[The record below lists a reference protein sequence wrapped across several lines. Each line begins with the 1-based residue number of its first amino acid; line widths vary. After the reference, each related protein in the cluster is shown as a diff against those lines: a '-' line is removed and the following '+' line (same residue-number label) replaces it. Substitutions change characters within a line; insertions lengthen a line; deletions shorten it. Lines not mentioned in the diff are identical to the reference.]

1 MGKPICAFSNS
12 IYNSR
17 LSHERPPTGW
27 ALLYALTEVISP
39 LICVYPADCT
49 DFSNNGLGAVTP
61 MSCSVTETLNGE
73 WELTLVHDIDEF
85 GKWTRLSEGR
95 ILRAPVPA
103 AMTPRVNQVR
113 AQPSGGAMIYR
124 VATRRD
130 PLRLRSGT
138 GTKYRIL
145 GKYKK
150 GTQVVVLEKTTADWY
165 EVSCPDGKRGYMA
178 AQYLTYVRTESAPA
192 AAVSEVVEPKMLRD
206 QPFRIYR
213 VVPEL
218 DKITVYARH
227 IFYDL
232 LDNMIQS
239 LKPSS
244 SQTGASVVQS
254 ISAACLSEHG
264 FTFYS
269 DLESTAKEVEWEN
282 INPVE
287 ALLGEGGAAEKYS
300 GELARDWFDVYLVQR
315 VGTDTNVQIRQ
326 GKNLLGISYDVDG
339 TNVTTR
345 ILPTGEDADGNRL
358 YLPERYV
365 DSPNLDRYPSPKWMH
380 LEVSGAKEVK
390 KGEGKKTKA
399 QCYEEMRSAA
409 QAEFD
414 KGCDL
419 PTVTLKVDFIN
430 CADTEEYR
438 QYGFLQNIFL
448 GDAVR
453 VLVKKLGISVSMRM
467 TQYAYD
473 CLTRRYTSVTLG
485 TVADTLEG
493 NTISSRQLPAG
504 IITGSKLAI
513 NSVGAGQ
520 LQSGSVG
527 SLQIQMAAIQTAHI
541 ETAAITSAI
550 ERENADH
557 SAYQLPPVSF
567 LRAGKKDQTDATEE
581 IRFNRDRLDTALSSF
596 GVNATIRDVTRGP
609 TVTRYD
615 LELEAGVKL
624 NKITNLS
631 GDLALALGVENVRI
645 APIPDKISTVGIEV
659 PNKIVS
665 AVCLRD
671 IIDSPAFR
679 NAKSKLS
686 FAVGKDIGGNCIIG
700 NISKLPHMLIAGTT
714 GSGKSVCMNSLILSL
729 LYKATPDEVRLIM
742 IDPKMVE
749 LGIYN
754 GIPHLF
760 IPVVTDPKKA
770 AGALQWAVVEMLK
783 RYRLF
788 SEAQV
793 RDLASYNALQK
804 NEPDGQTL
812 PQVVIVIDELADLM
826 LCAAK
831 EVEESICRVAQMGRA
846 AGMHLIIAT
855 QRPSAD
861 VITGLMKA
869 NIPSRI
875 AFAVSSSLES
885 RIILDTSGAEKLI
898 GMGDMLY
905 APIGTGK
912 PLRVQGSFV
921 SDEEREEV
929 VRFIKQNSEAQYSD
943 DIIAQIEKS
952 AAEADKKSGP
962 APEADKP
969 AKSDYDE
976 LLPQGVDVI
985 LETKQASV
993 SMLQRRLKLGY
1004 SRAARMVDQMEEMGI
1019 VGPFEGSKPR
1029 KILITKEQWQE
1040 MQYVQGTAPSE
1051 VLQAQTEFADAN
1063 EEEPEDDES

>member
-1 MGKPICAFSNS
+1 M
-12 IYNSR
+12 
-17 LSHERPPTGW
+17 
-27 ALLYALTEVISP
+27 
-39 LICVYPADCT
+39 
-49 DFSNNGLGAVTP
+49 
-61 MSCSVTETLNGE
+61 
-73 WELTLVHDIDEF
+73 
-85 GKWTRLSEGR
+85 
-95 ILRAPVPA
+95 
-103 AMTPRVNQVR
+103 
-113 AQPSGGAMIYR
+113 
-124 VATRRD
+124 AT
-130 PLRLRSGT
+130 SSSKKKT
-138 GTKYRIL
+138 GTA
-145 GKYKK
+145 KK
-150 GTQVVVLEKTTADWY
+150 
-165 EVSCPDGKRGYMA
+165 
-178 AQYLTYVRTESAPA
+178 SAPA
-192 AAVSEVVEPKMLRD
+192 AKKPASAPKKQPAAKAAPAPVPTAPTWPYALVCIILSLLAFLGLFHAEGVIIDGFAGFLCGIMGWGFWAFPFAMLLLAWIFVRN
-206 QPFRIYR
+206 PREHFGLR
-213 VVPEL
+213 V
-218 DKITVYARH
+218 
-227 IFYDL
+227 
-232 LDNMIQS
+232 
-239 LKPSS
+239 
-244 SQTGASVVQS
+244 
-254 ISAACLSEHG
+254 
-264 FTFYS
+264 
-269 DLESTAKEVEWEN
+269 TA
-282 INPVE
+282 
-287 ALLGEGGAAEKYS
+287 ALLIAPLFGTIVHLMVCRVAFTAQTFGAIVGQLYDGGKALTS
-300 GELARDWFDVYLVQR
+300 GGVISGGVGYL
-315 VGTDTNVQIRQ
+315 
-326 GKNLLGISYDVDG
+326 L
-339 TNVTTR
+339 
-345 ILPTGEDADGNRL
+345 
-358 YLPERYV
+358 
-365 DSPNLDRYPSPKWMH
+365 
-380 LEVSGAKEVK
+380 
-390 KGEGKKTKA
+390 KA
-399 QCYEEMRSAA
+399 
-409 QAEFD
+409 
-414 KGCDL
+414 
-419 PTVTLKVDFIN
+419 
-430 CADTEEYR
+430 
-438 QYGFLQNIFL
+438 
-448 GDAVR
+448 
-453 VLVKKLGISVSMRM
+453 GISVYAALPLTMAAFVLCVLGSMDLSVGKIAAWSRARREA
-467 TQYAYD
+467 QYIPD
-473 CLTRRYTSVTLG
+473 EDVPLLDDDEDEPVPQPLPDPQR
-485 TVADTLEG
+485 
-493 NTISSRQLPAG
+493 SSRRTAPDKPPEKKKRIDIPFDETKAEPDDDPIDPIPVKKPARG
-504 IITGSKLAI
+504 AKKAAPAEATQNVQPLSVEEAADICGVTVPATQEIQDPPKPSKK
-513 NSVGAGQ
+513 
-520 LQSGSVG
+520 
-527 SLQIQMAAIQTAHI
+527 AASAAVAA

-550 ERENADH
+550 ESENADH

-581 IRFNRDRLDTALSSF
+581 IRFNRDRLNTALSSF

-700 NISKLPHMLIAGTT
+700 NIAKLPHMLIAGTT

-912 PLRVQGSFV
+912 PLRVQGSYV

-976 LLPQGVDVI
+976 LLPQAVDVI

-1029 KILITKEQWQE
+1029 KILITKQQWQE

-1051 VLQAQTEFADAN
+1051 VLQAQTDFADVN

>member
-1 MGKPICAFSNS
+1 M
-12 IYNSR
+12 
-17 LSHERPPTGW
+17 
-27 ALLYALTEVISP
+27 
-39 LICVYPADCT
+39 
-49 DFSNNGLGAVTP
+49 
-61 MSCSVTETLNGE
+61 
-73 WELTLVHDIDEF
+73 
-85 GKWTRLSEGR
+85 
-95 ILRAPVPA
+95 
-103 AMTPRVNQVR
+103 
-113 AQPSGGAMIYR
+113 
-124 VATRRD
+124 AT
-130 PLRLRSGT
+130 SSSKKKT
-138 GTKYRIL
+138 GTA
-145 GKYKK
+145 KK
-150 GTQVVVLEKTTADWY
+150 
-165 EVSCPDGKRGYMA
+165 
-178 AQYLTYVRTESAPA
+178 SAPA
-192 AAVSEVVEPKMLRD
+192 AKKSASAPKKQPAAKAAPAPAPTAPTWPYALVCIILSLLAFLGLFHAEGVIIDGFAGFLCGIMGWGFWAFPFAMLLLAWIFVRN
-206 QPFRIYR
+206 PREHFGLR
-213 VVPEL
+213 VTAALLIAPLFGTIVHL
-218 DKITVYARH
+218 MVCRVAFTAQTFGAIVGQLYDGGKALTSGGVISGGVGYLLKAGISVYAALPLTMAAFVLCVLGSMDLSVGKIAAWSRARREAQY
-227 IFYDL
+227 IPDEDVPL
-232 LDNMIQS
+232 LDDDEDEPVPQPLPDPQRSPRRTAPDKPPEKKKRIDIPFDETKAEPDDDPIDPIPVKKPARGAKKAAPAEATQNVQPLSVEEAADICGVTVPATQEIQDP
-239 LKPSS
+239 LKPSKK
-244 SQTGASVVQS
+244 AA
-254 ISAACLSEHG
+254 SAA
-264 FTFYS
+264 
-269 DLESTAKEVEWEN
+269 V
-282 INPVE
+282 
-287 ALLGEGGAAEKYS
+287 AA
-300 GELARDWFDVYLVQR
+300 
-315 VGTDTNVQIRQ
+315 
-326 GKNLLGISYDVDG
+326 
-339 TNVTTR
+339 
-345 ILPTGEDADGNRL
+345 
-358 YLPERYV
+358 
-365 DSPNLDRYPSPKWMH
+365 
-380 LEVSGAKEVK
+380 
-390 KGEGKKTKA
+390 
-399 QCYEEMRSAA
+399 
-409 QAEFD
+409 
-414 KGCDL
+414 
-419 PTVTLKVDFIN
+419 
-430 CADTEEYR
+430 
-438 QYGFLQNIFL
+438 
-448 GDAVR
+448 
-453 VLVKKLGISVSMRM
+453 
-467 TQYAYD
+467 
-473 CLTRRYTSVTLG
+473 
-485 TVADTLEG
+485 
-493 NTISSRQLPAG
+493 
-504 IITGSKLAI
+504 
-513 NSVGAGQ
+513 
-520 LQSGSVG
+520 
-527 SLQIQMAAIQTAHI
+527 

-550 ERENADH
+550 ESENTDH

-581 IRFNRDRLDTALSSF
+581 IRFNRDRLNTALSSF

-631 GDLALALGVENVRI
+631 SDLALALGVENVRI

-700 NISKLPHMLIAGTT
+700 NIAKLPHMLIAGTT

-912 PLRVQGSFV
+912 PLRVQGSYV

-976 LLPQGVDVI
+976 LLPQAVDVI

-1029 KILITKEQWQE
+1029 KILITKQQWQE

-1051 VLQAQTEFADAN
+1051 VLQAQTDFADVN

>member
-1 MGKPICAFSNS
+1 M
-12 IYNSR
+12 
-17 LSHERPPTGW
+17 
-27 ALLYALTEVISP
+27 
-39 LICVYPADCT
+39 
-49 DFSNNGLGAVTP
+49 
-61 MSCSVTETLNGE
+61 
-73 WELTLVHDIDEF
+73 
-85 GKWTRLSEGR
+85 
-95 ILRAPVPA
+95 
-103 AMTPRVNQVR
+103 
-113 AQPSGGAMIYR
+113 
-124 VATRRD
+124 AT
-130 PLRLRSGT
+130 SSSKKKT
-138 GTKYRIL
+138 GTA
-145 GKYKK
+145 KK
-150 GTQVVVLEKTTADWY
+150 
-165 EVSCPDGKRGYMA
+165 
-178 AQYLTYVRTESAPA
+178 SAPA
-192 AAVSEVVEPKMLRD
+192 AKKPASAPKKQPAAKAAPAPAPTAPTWPYALVCIILSLLAFLGLFHAEGVIIDGFAGFLCGIMGWGFWTFPFAMLLLAWIFVRN
-206 QPFRIYR
+206 PREHFGLR
-213 VVPEL
+213 V
-218 DKITVYARH
+218 
-227 IFYDL
+227 
-232 LDNMIQS
+232 
-239 LKPSS
+239 
-244 SQTGASVVQS
+244 
-254 ISAACLSEHG
+254 
-264 FTFYS
+264 
-269 DLESTAKEVEWEN
+269 TA
-282 INPVE
+282 
-287 ALLGEGGAAEKYS
+287 ALLIAPLFGTIVHLMVCRVAFTAQTFGAIVGQLYDGGKALTS
-300 GELARDWFDVYLVQR
+300 GGVISGGVGYL
-315 VGTDTNVQIRQ
+315 
-326 GKNLLGISYDVDG
+326 L
-339 TNVTTR
+339 
-345 ILPTGEDADGNRL
+345 
-358 YLPERYV
+358 
-365 DSPNLDRYPSPKWMH
+365 
-380 LEVSGAKEVK
+380 
-390 KGEGKKTKA
+390 KA
-399 QCYEEMRSAA
+399 
-409 QAEFD
+409 
-414 KGCDL
+414 
-419 PTVTLKVDFIN
+419 
-430 CADTEEYR
+430 
-438 QYGFLQNIFL
+438 
-448 GDAVR
+448 
-453 VLVKKLGISVSMRM
+453 GISVYAALPLTMAAFVLCVLGSM
-467 TQYAYD
+467 D
-473 CLTRRYTSVTLG
+473 L
-485 TVADTLEG
+485 
-493 NTISSRQLPAG
+493 
-504 IITGSKLAI
+504 
-513 NSVGAGQ
+513 SVGKIAAWSRARREAQYIPDEDVPLLDDDEDEPVPQPLPDPQRSPRRTAPDKPPEKKKRIDIPFDETKAEPDDDPIDPIPVKKPARGAKKAAPAEATQ
-520 LQSGSVG
+520 NVQPLSVEEAADICG
-527 SLQIQMAAIQTAHI
+527 VTVPATQEIQDPPKPSKKAASAAVAA

-550 ERENADH
+550 ESENADH

-581 IRFNRDRLDTALSSF
+581 IRFNRDRLNTALSSF

-631 GDLALALGVENVRI
+631 SDLALALGVENVRI

-962 APEADKP
+962 APEADKS

-1051 VLQAQTEFADAN
+1051 VLQAQTEFADVN

>member
-1 MGKPICAFSNS
+1 M
-12 IYNSR
+12 
-17 LSHERPPTGW
+17 
-27 ALLYALTEVISP
+27 
-39 LICVYPADCT
+39 
-49 DFSNNGLGAVTP
+49 
-61 MSCSVTETLNGE
+61 
-73 WELTLVHDIDEF
+73 
-85 GKWTRLSEGR
+85 
-95 ILRAPVPA
+95 
-103 AMTPRVNQVR
+103 
-113 AQPSGGAMIYR
+113 
-124 VATRRD
+124 AT
-130 PLRLRSGT
+130 SSSKKKT
-138 GTKYRIL
+138 GTA
-145 GKYKK
+145 KK
-150 GTQVVVLEKTTADWY
+150 
-165 EVSCPDGKRGYMA
+165 
-178 AQYLTYVRTESAPA
+178 SAPA
-192 AAVSEVVEPKMLRD
+192 AKKPASAPKKQPAAKAAPAPAPTAPTWPYALVCIILSLLAFLGLFHAEGVIIDGFAGFLCGIMGWGFWAFPFAMLLLAWIFVRN
-206 QPFRIYR
+206 PREHFGLR
-213 VVPEL
+213 V
-218 DKITVYARH
+218 
-227 IFYDL
+227 
-232 LDNMIQS
+232 
-239 LKPSS
+239 
-244 SQTGASVVQS
+244 
-254 ISAACLSEHG
+254 
-264 FTFYS
+264 
-269 DLESTAKEVEWEN
+269 TA
-282 INPVE
+282 
-287 ALLGEGGAAEKYS
+287 ALLIAPLFGTIVHLMVCRVAFTAQTFGAIVGQLYDGGKALTS
-300 GELARDWFDVYLVQR
+300 GGVISGGVGYL
-315 VGTDTNVQIRQ
+315 
-326 GKNLLGISYDVDG
+326 L
-339 TNVTTR
+339 
-345 ILPTGEDADGNRL
+345 
-358 YLPERYV
+358 
-365 DSPNLDRYPSPKWMH
+365 
-380 LEVSGAKEVK
+380 
-390 KGEGKKTKA
+390 KA
-399 QCYEEMRSAA
+399 
-409 QAEFD
+409 
-414 KGCDL
+414 
-419 PTVTLKVDFIN
+419 
-430 CADTEEYR
+430 
-438 QYGFLQNIFL
+438 
-448 GDAVR
+448 
-453 VLVKKLGISVSMRM
+453 GISVYAALPLTMAAFVLCVLGSM
-467 TQYAYD
+467 D
-473 CLTRRYTSVTLG
+473 L
-485 TVADTLEG
+485 
-493 NTISSRQLPAG
+493 
-504 IITGSKLAI
+504 
-513 NSVGAGQ
+513 SVGKIAAWSRARREAQYIPDEDVPLLDDDEDEPVPQPLPDPQRSPRRTAPDKPPEKKKRIDIPFDETKAEPDDDPIDPIPVKKPARGAKKAAPAEATQ
-520 LQSGSVG
+520 NVQPLSVEEAADICG
-527 SLQIQMAAIQTAHI
+527 VTVPATQEIQDPPKPSKKAASAAVAA

-550 ERENADH
+550 ESENADH

-581 IRFNRDRLDTALSSF
+581 IRFNRDRLNTALSSF

-700 NISKLPHMLIAGTT
+700 NIAKLPHMLIAGTT

-912 PLRVQGSFV
+912 PLRVQGSYV

-976 LLPQGVDVI
+976 LLPQAVDVI

-1029 KILITKEQWQE
+1029 KILITKQQWQE
-1040 MQYVQGTAPSE
+1040 MLYVQGTAPSE
-1051 VLQAQTEFADAN
+1051 VLQAQTDFADVN

>member
-1 MGKPICAFSNS
+1 M
-12 IYNSR
+12 
-17 LSHERPPTGW
+17 
-27 ALLYALTEVISP
+27 
-39 LICVYPADCT
+39 
-49 DFSNNGLGAVTP
+49 
-61 MSCSVTETLNGE
+61 
-73 WELTLVHDIDEF
+73 
-85 GKWTRLSEGR
+85 
-95 ILRAPVPA
+95 
-103 AMTPRVNQVR
+103 
-113 AQPSGGAMIYR
+113 
-124 VATRRD
+124 AT
-130 PLRLRSGT
+130 SSSKKKT
-138 GTKYRIL
+138 GTA
-145 GKYKK
+145 KK
-150 GTQVVVLEKTTADWY
+150 
-165 EVSCPDGKRGYMA
+165 
-178 AQYLTYVRTESAPA
+178 SAPA
-192 AAVSEVVEPKMLRD
+192 AKKPASAPKKQPAAKAAPAPAPTAPTWPYALVCIILSLLAFLGLFHAEGVIIDGFAGFLCGIMGWGFWAFPFAMLLLAWVFVRN
-206 QPFRIYR
+206 PERHFGLR
-213 VVPEL
+213 V
-218 DKITVYARH
+218 
-227 IFYDL
+227 
-232 LDNMIQS
+232 
-239 LKPSS
+239 
-244 SQTGASVVQS
+244 
-254 ISAACLSEHG
+254 
-264 FTFYS
+264 
-269 DLESTAKEVEWEN
+269 TA
-282 INPVE
+282 
-287 ALLGEGGAAEKYS
+287 ALLIAPLFGTIVHLMVCRVAFTAQTFGAIVGQLYDGGKALTS
-300 GELARDWFDVYLVQR
+300 GGVISGGVGYL
-315 VGTDTNVQIRQ
+315 
-326 GKNLLGISYDVDG
+326 L
-339 TNVTTR
+339 
-345 ILPTGEDADGNRL
+345 
-358 YLPERYV
+358 
-365 DSPNLDRYPSPKWMH
+365 
-380 LEVSGAKEVK
+380 
-390 KGEGKKTKA
+390 KA
-399 QCYEEMRSAA
+399 
-409 QAEFD
+409 
-414 KGCDL
+414 
-419 PTVTLKVDFIN
+419 
-430 CADTEEYR
+430 
-438 QYGFLQNIFL
+438 
-448 GDAVR
+448 
-453 VLVKKLGISVSMRM
+453 GISVYAALPLTMAAFVLCVLGSM
-467 TQYAYD
+467 D
-473 CLTRRYTSVTLG
+473 L
-485 TVADTLEG
+485 
-493 NTISSRQLPAG
+493 
-504 IITGSKLAI
+504 
-513 NSVGAGQ
+513 SVGKIAAWSRARREAQYIPDEDVPLLDDDEDEPVPQPLPDPQRSPRRTAPDKPPEKKKRIDIPFDETKAEPDDDPIDPIPVKKPARGAKKAAPAEATQ
-520 LQSGSVG
+520 NVQPLSVEEAADICG
-527 SLQIQMAAIQTAHI
+527 VTVPATQEIQDPPKPSKKAACAAVAA

-550 ERENADH
+550 ESENADH

-581 IRFNRDRLDTALSSF
+581 IRFNRDRLNTALSSF

-631 GDLALALGVENVRI
+631 SDLALALGVENVRI

-700 NISKLPHMLIAGTT
+700 NIAKLPHMLIAGTT

-912 PLRVQGSFV
+912 PLRVQGSYV

-929 VRFIKQNSEAQYSD
+929 VHFIKQNSEAQYSD

-976 LLPQGVDVI
+976 LLPQAVDVI

-1029 KILITKEQWQE
+1029 KILITKQQWQE

-1051 VLQAQTEFADAN
+1051 VLQAQTDFADVN